1 MTNRPQRITRLRHLA
16 GNCFLGAVLAT
27 AVSLQAQT
35 PSAKSELIRTRT
47 HPVKFDVKLGAGV
60 AVLSE
65 DRLRQIAVTL
75 IELPPGKQLAPRREL
90 AEEMIY
96 IVSGQGYTLMW
107 NSKMSNEKDSA
118 KIRYNWK
125 AGDLLSPSMNSWRQH
140 SNASA
145 TETARYI
152 VVSTAPLTERMFR
165 NAGFLTGV
173 NYTFD
178 DRWKDSLGLEPR
190 YTPGPE
196 GHETVRM
203 KVGHL
208 LPNLRDRKMLF
219 RGNGMDGITIT
230 PEGDMASNHLIEME
244 VREFTGPEATSPE
257 HRHVWETF
265 YLILSGDGY
274 ATLQDQNGPERRLD
288 WTEGDVFLVGS
299 NEWHNHKPRAGSL
312 PRFLQI
318 KPSGY
323 FHDIGLDPYLMT
335 NKPAAGK

>member
-1 MTNRPQRITRLRHLA
+1 MSSAIQKSALLILLSGLLLTASLR
-16 GNCFLGAVLAT
+16 
-27 AVSLQAQT
+27 AQS
-35 PSAKSELIRTRT
+35 PAQGEIIHPRT
-47 HPVKFDVKLGAGV
+47 HPVKFDARLGAGV
-60 AVLSE
+60 AVLSQ
-65 DRLRQIAVTL
+65 DRLRQISVTL
-75 IELPPGKQLAPRREL
+75 VEVPPGKQLAPRREL

-96 IVSGQGYTLMW
+96 IVAGKGYTELW
-107 NSKMSNEKDSA
+107 NGRDGK
-118 KIRYNWK
+118 KIRYDWK
-125 AGDLLSPSMNSWRQH
+125 AGDLLSPSMNSFRQH
-140 SNASA
+140 ANAST
-145 TETARYI
+145 TEPARYL

-173 NYTFD
+173 DYTFD

-196 GHETVRM
+196 GPETVRM

-208 LPNLRDRKMLF
+208 LPNLIERKMLF

-230 PEGDMASNHLIEME
+230 PEGDMAANHLLEME
-244 VREFTGPEATSPE
+244 VREFTNADATSPE

-274 ATLQDQNGPERRLD
+274 ATLQQSAEQTPNGPERRLD
-288 WTEGDVFLVGS
+288 WTAGDVFLVGA

-335 NKPAAGK
+335 NKPKK

>member
-1 MTNRPQRITRLRHLA
+1 MTNRQPRITRPRHLA
-16 GNCFLGAVLAT
+16 GRFLLGAVLAT
-27 AVSLQAQT
+27 AASLQAQT

-47 HPVKFDVKLGAGV
+47 HPVKFDAKLGAGV
-60 AVLSE
+60 AVLSA
-65 DRLRQIAVTL
+65 DRLRQISVTL
-75 IELPPGKQLAPRREL
+75 IELAPGKQLAPRREL

-96 IVSGQGYTLMW
+96 IVSGQGYTLMSP
-107 NSKMSNEKDSA
+107 NKLDDKDSA

-140 SNASA
+140 ANASA

-152 VVSTAPLTERMFR
+152 VISTAPLTERMFH
-165 NAGFLTGV
+165 NPAFLTSV
-173 NYTFD
+173 DTTFD
-178 DRWKDSLGLEPR
+178 DRWKDSVGIEPR
-190 YTPGPE
+190 YTPGPS
-196 GHETVRM
+196 GPETVRM

-208 LPNLRDRKMLF
+208 LPNLRDRKMEF

-230 PEGDMASNHLIEME
+230 PEGDMASNHLLEME

-265 YLILSGDGY
+265 YLILSGDGF
-274 ATLQDQNGPERRLD
+274 ATLQDQDGPERRLD
-288 WTEGDVFLVGS
+288 WTEGDVFLVGA

-335 NKPAAGK
+335 NKPAARK